1 MNSLNSLEWRDLNA
15 VRNYPFTD
23 ASSLTL
29 ANGFIPQTWIL
40 DARIYSNKSYEA
52 AQTPYISKI
61 IRDDLAI
68 SLVISSASGQEIG
81 EAKVRLSQS
90 DDSVPIVDSQGF
102 VNGCVVID
110 PAGTAL
116 AQTLPEGETIL
127 QPSVARFVPQV
138 CQYLPGPQV
147 QTINAKYGDFT
158 MRADAGIKLTALDSS
173 TIKVDIVGD
182 PHFNR
187 YNCPQGQNDQTDDI
201 IDLSSRFLKR
211 LRVLHYVKSPSNG
224 ELVGPYKSSLTRKK
238 DGSILLSL
246 STPLSS
252 GTNPVQI
259 REARPAF
266 RIQVLENTIT
276 LSLAGA

>member
-15 VRNYPFTD
+15 IRNYPFTD
-23 ASSLTL
+23 ESNLSF

-68 SLVISSASGQEIG
+68 SLAISSASGQEIG
-81 EAKVRLSQS
+81 EAKVRLSLPDES
-90 DDSVPIVDSQGF
+90 IPIVDSQGF
-102 VNGCVVID
+102 VNGCIVINTVST
-110 PAGTAL
+110 GL
-116 AQTLPEGETIL
+116 AQTLPEGETVL
-127 QPSVARFVPQV
+127 QPSVARFLPHV

-173 TIKVDIVGD
+173 TIKVDIIGD

-187 YNCPQGQNDQTDDI
+187 YNCPTGQTPQTDDI
-201 IDLSSRFLKR
+201 IDLSSRFLKK
-211 LRVLHYVKSPSNG
+211 LRVLHYIKNSSG
-224 ELVGPYKSSLTRKK
+224 QIIGPYKSSLTRKQ

-246 STPLSS
+246 STPLSPS
-252 GTNPVQI
+252 GSPVEI
-259 REARPAF
+259 RETRPAF
-266 RIQVLENTIT
+266 RIQVSENTIT